1 MNIQRKFVLARFCVP
16 LVVFCVISPL
26 RAGDASVL
34 ADTYVSSLTAPNDL
48 THTNFGNS
56 TTLNVGGGSQ
66 ALIQFDL
73 SKLPN
78 SVSRAVMVVF
88 ADKVTTAGSM
98 DVYSLAGP
106 WTESGVSFNGGTNS
120 ANVVTTPVPPTKNYL
135 GTVSVTATNEYYSL
149 DITDQVNRWL
159 AGTDLNDGLILLP
172 SSGSALS
179 ATFDSKENTS
189 TSHPAYIDILPGS
202 GGTPGGSSG
211 QVQINNAGAFAGI
224 TLPASGLLK
233 GAAGPSFAAAAAGT
247 DYAPPTIGTAL
258 LKGDGAGGFA
268 SAAAGADYA
277 LATTGTALL
286 KGNGTGGFANAAP
299 GTDYAPPTAGAA
311 VLKGNG
317 AGGFANAAT
326 GTDYAP
332 PTAGAA
338 VLKGNGA
345 GGFSNAAP
353 GTDYAPPTAGAAVLK
368 GNGLGGFSNAAP
380 GADYA
385 PPTIGTAL
393 LKGNGA
399 GGFATAAAGTDYAA
413 ANAAAVV
420 NGVPCALGSSCT
432 VGAASPSRILY
443 NPSGGTAAKCQA
455 GVAAMAFSFGASGAP
470 SAVCES
476 DGIQAYV
483 DFAAGASQTVYDR
496 FLLPSDWS
504 GSLAVTVVA
513 YATSSASPAITLSLA
528 CVTNTVTANPVFGAA
543 QLIPLTPNAL
553 SGATRVKIGLQT
565 SGAYANRACAA
576 GDLVE
581 WRMTISSAAAAD
593 LRVLSVLF
601 TE

>member
-16 LVVFCVISPL
+16 VVVFCVISPL

-34 ADTYVSSLTAPNDL
+34 ADTYVSSLTTPNDL

-56 TTLNVGGGSQ
+56 ITLNVGGGSQ

-135 GTVSVTATNEYYSL
+135 GTVAVTATNEYYSL

-179 ATFDSKENTS
+179 ATFDSKENPS

-211 QVQINNAGAFAGI
+211 QIQINNAGAFAGI

-233 GAAGPSFAAAAAGT
+233 GAAGPSFAAAAVGT
-247 DYAPPTIGTAL
+247 DYAPPTI
-258 LKGDGAGGFA
+258 
-268 SAAAGADYA
+268 
-277 LATTGTALL
+277 
-286 KGNGTGGFANAAP
+286 
-299 GTDYAPPTAGAA
+299 
-311 VLKGNG
+311 
-317 AGGFANAAT
+317 
-326 GTDYAP
+326 
-332 PTAGAA
+332 GAA

-345 GGFSNAAP
+345 GGFSPAAA
-353 GTDYAPPTAGAAVLK
+353 GSDYAPPTA
-368 GNGLGGFSNAAP
+368 
-380 GADYA
+380 
-385 PPTIGTAL
+385 GTAL

-420 NGVPCALGSSCT
+420 NGVPCALGSSCQ
-432 VGAASPSRILY
+432 VSVAGPSRILY

-455 GVAAMAFSFGASGAP
+455 GVAAMAFSFGTSAAP
-470 SAVCES
+470 SAVCEN

-483 DFAAGASQTVYDR
+483 DFAAGAAQTVYDR

-513 YATSSASPAITLSLA
+513 YSPGTASPGITLSLA
-528 CVTNTVTANPVFGAA
+528 CVTNTVTANPVFGVA
-543 QLIPLTPNAL
+543 QVIPLTPNSL
-553 SGATRVKIGLQT
+553 SAATRVKIGLQT
-565 SGAYANRACAA
+565 SGAYANKVCAA

-581 WRMTISSAAAAD
+581 WRLTISSAAAAD